1 MIRLL
6 IALVLCF
13 SLTGCEG
20 EFNQSIF
27 AQPVK
32 PVKPVKPVVNKE
44 WPIVNVPMA
53 LRQENWVGDQ
63 REGSCVHATM
73 ISLLRW
79 QGRYNKANKWRQTYA
94 NGEWP
99 AGLASKFDRE
109 GVRYAYTDKGD
120 VAFLEW
126 ACRTRRGCGI
136 TIMGGAHMVALVH
149 LDADWACLLDNNNVS
164 KYKWVPR
171 RTLIAEWKAS
181 HGWAV
186 VPIYTP
192 AAPLPQ

>member
-1 MIRLL
+1 MRRLL
-6 IALVLCF
+6 VALVLCF

-27 AQPVK
+27 TQPAQPAQ
-32 PVKPVKPVVNKE
+32 PVVNKE
-44 WPIVNVPMA
+44 RPIVNVPMA

-73 ISLLRW
+73 ISLFRW
-79 QGRYNKANKWRQTYA
+79 QGRYNIANKWRQTYA

-99 AGLASKFDRE
+99 IGLASKFDRE

-126 ACRTRRGCGI
+126 AISTRRGCGI

-149 LDADWACLLDNNNVS
+149 LDANWACLLDNNNVS